1 MEMINNPHDKFF
13 KSTFSDISIT
23 RDFLDNY
30 LPIELRKVVNLGR
43 IKLENGSFI
52 DNELKEYQSD
62 LLFRVDVMGEEGYV
76 YFLMEHKSYQHKP
89 VIFQILKYMLKIWE
103 AKLKEEDKLPIIFPL
118 VIYHGEKRWKIHKSL
133 GEFIYG
139 FEKIPTEVRKY
150 IPNYEYELYDI
161 SSYTQEEIKGQAVLR
176 ITMEFMK
183 NFSIGDIEETKE
195 LIKRTIL
202 TLNEL
207 DQKEKATELFEIC
220 MRYVLNS
227 PQEINIED
235 ILDITKMLSKERS
248 DEIMTLADKLRQE
261 GLERGIERGKESILW
276 KLILKKFPKTPE
288 VYHEKIKKLDGD
300 KLDILGLEI
309 LDMKEMS
316 ELDRFL

>member
-13 KSTFSDISIT
+13 KSTFSDISIA

-30 LPIELRKVVNLGR
+30 LPIELRKVVNLDR